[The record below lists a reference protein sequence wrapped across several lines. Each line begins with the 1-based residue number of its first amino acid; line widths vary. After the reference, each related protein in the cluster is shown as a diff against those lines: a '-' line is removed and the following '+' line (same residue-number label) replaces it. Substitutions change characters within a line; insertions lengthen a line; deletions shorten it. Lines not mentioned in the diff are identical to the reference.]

1 MTAGYWML
9 AAVAATMLVTGLPA
23 AFVLL
28 MVASVAATLGAAT
41 HAIEPALLAALPGRI
56 VGLLESDLLQ
66 AMPLYV
72 LMGAMLNRLPLAATL
87 FRALVAWLPAGP
99 GAARTAGLGLGALL
113 GPMNGSVGGSVAMLT
128 RAVYP
133 PLRASG
139 TAPAEATALV
149 CIASTLGVVIP
160 PSLVLILLGDAA
172 MRAHTE
178 ALTITHASTQII
190 NTQNVFRGA
199 LVPAALLFV
208 LLVAVVWL
216 DAARRRSG
224 APAPTPRPPLAA
236 RERIV
241 AIATF
246 AVIGGLLGAVA
257 WGILYAVEAA
267 ASGAF
272 VLLVAAIAARQL
284 SWPLLCTVLRD
295 TIAIAGALAM
305 LFVAATSFTLVFR
318 AFGTDRH
325 LADAIVGLGGG
336 AGTALAAVLGLIA
349 LCALVLDAF
358 EIIFVVIPL
367 VLPPLLVRVPDATW
381 VSVLVLLTLQA
392 SFLIP
397 PFGYAIMMTTGS
409 LAEKVRIGPLARAV
423 VPYLVAQWLVMAAVL
438 AFPALTHV
446 AQDSLDSAPPAP
458 DAARGT
464 TAVEEPISVPPND
477 DLTPPDDAPPDAST
491 PSAAPAPRPH

>member
-1 MTAGYWML
+1 MC
-9 AAVAATMLVTGLPA
+9 V
-23 AFVLL
+23 
-28 MVASVAATLGAAT
+28 
-41 HAIEPALLAALPGRI
+41 
-56 VGLLESDLLQ
+56 
-66 AMPLYV
+66 
-72 LMGAMLNRLPLAATL
+72 
-87 FRALVAWLPAGP
+87 
-99 GAARTAGLGLGALL
+99 
-113 GPMNGSVGGSVAMLT
+113 
-128 RAVYP
+128 
-133 PLRASG
+133 
-139 TAPAEATALV
+139 
-149 CIASTLGVVIP
+149 ASTLGVVIP

-199 LVPAALLFV
+199 LVPAVLLFALLV
-208 LLVAVVWL
+208 TVVWFTARAGS
-216 DAARRRSG
+216 AARAG
-224 APAPTPRPPLAA
+224 PAAAATPAAPKPRLAP
-236 RERIV
+236 RERVV
-241 AIATF
+241 ALATF

-257 WGILYAVEAA
+257 WGVLYAVEAA

-272 VLLVAAIAARQL
+272 VLFVAALATRQL
-284 SWPLLCTVLRD
+284 TWPLLRTVLQD

-336 AGTALAAVLGLIA
+336 PGLALAVVLGLIA

-367 VLPPLLVRVPDATW
+367 VLPPLFVRVPDATW

-409 LAEKVRIGPLARAV
+409 LAEKTRIGPLARAV
-423 VPYLVAQWLVMAAVL
+423 LPYLVAQWLVMAAVL

-458 DAARGT
+458 DASRGST
-464 TAVEEPISVPPND
+464 GVAEPIDVPPND
-477 DLTPPDDAPPDAST
+477 DLALPPDEPPAQ
-491 PSAAPAPRPH
+491 PAPAPTR